1 MQKIL
6 HYLKSLDTFLEDG
19 IRLNIKGFDSGNTLC
34 FALCKDS
41 DWMIFFVPVGH
52 EVYETEFCNL
62 KPFHKASS
70 SF

>member
-41 DWMIFFVPVGH
+41 D
-52 EVYETEFCNL
+52 
-62 KPFHKASS
+62 
-70 SF
+70 